1 MTEEILDHYVTD
13 TDVERMAD
21 DLAIDEMHNLNFGD
35 LQFVLKGLLRD
46 KYKTNDPHDYSGYTG
61 TDSTQLFRRSP
72 RGRCLKCGR

>member
-46 KYKTNDPHDYSGYTG
+46 KYRRMIPND
-61 TDSTQLFRRSP
+61 LFRLHRDRFYYSYSEEVQNEM
-72 RGRCLKCGR
+72 

>member
-46 KYKTNDPHDYSGYTG
+46 KYRT
-61 TDSTQLFRRSP
+61 
-72 RGRCLKCGR
+72 

>member
-35 LQFVLKGLLRD
+35 LQFVLKRLLRE
-46 KYKTNDPHDYSGYTG
+46 KYRSVHITRPLL
-61 TDSTQLFRRSP
+61 QLFGGS
-72 RGRCLKCGR
+72 

>member
-1 MTEEILDHYVTD
+1 MTDEILDHYVTE

-46 KYKTNDPHDYSGYTG
+46 KYRSMIP
-61 TDSTQLFRRSP
+61 TDLFRLHRDRFYYSYSEEVQDEM
-72 RGRCLKCGR
+72 

>member
-46 KYKTNDPHDYSGYTG
+46 KYRNMIH
-61 TDSTQLFRRSP
+61 TDLFRLHRDRFYYSYSEEVQDEM
-72 RGRCLKCGR
+72 

>member
-35 LQFVLKGLLRD
+35 LQFVLKGLLRE
-46 KYKTNDPHDYSGYTG
+46 KYRNMIP
-61 TDSTQLFRRSP
+61 TDLFRLHRDRFYYSYSEEV
-72 RGRCLKCGR
+72 KDEM

>member
-35 LQFVLKGLLRD
+35 LQFVLKRLLRE
-46 KYKTNDPHDYSGYTG
+46 KYRTMVPTE
-61 TDSTQLFRRSP
+61 LFRLHRDRFYYSYSEEV
-72 RGRCLKCGR
+72 KDEM

>member
-1 MTEEILDHYVTD
+1 MTEEIFDHYVTD

-46 KYKTNDPHDYSGYTG
+46 KYRRMIP
-61 TDSTQLFRRSP
+61 TDLFRLHRDRFYYSYSEEVQEDVV
-72 RGRCLKCGR
+72 

>member
-46 KYKTNDPHDYSGYTG
+46 KYRRMVP
-61 TDSTQLFRRSP
+61 TDLFRLHRDRFYYSYSEEVQDEM
-72 RGRCLKCGR
+72 

>member
-1 MTEEILDHYVTD
+1 MTEEILDHYVTE

-46 KYKTNDPHDYSGYTG
+46 KYRSMIP
-61 TDSTQLFRRSP
+61 TDLFRLHRDRFYYSYSEEVQDEM
-72 RGRCLKCGR
+72 

>member
-35 LQFVLKGLLRD
+35 LQFVLKRLLRE
-46 KYKTNDPHDYSGYTG
+46 KYRAMIP
-61 TDSTQLFRRSP
+61 TDLFRLHRDRFYYSYSEEV
-72 RGRCLKCGR
+72 KNEM

>member
-46 KYKTNDPHDYSGYTG
+46 KYRSMIP
-61 TDSTQLFRRSP
+61 TDLFRLHRDRFYYSYSEEVQDEM
-72 RGRCLKCGR
+72 